1 MLTRY
6 DSKYI
11 TLPNCLQIKEAFEP
25 TLPPCLQTPLPAL
38 KQGFPFLKLFERR
51 IPRPVQAS
59 LHSCVS
65 VTSDPVGHRLI
76 PCSRK

>member
-1 MLTRY
+1 MLPRY
-6 DSKYI
+6 DSKYM
-11 TLPNCLQIKEAFEP
+11 TLPNCLQINEVFEP
-25 TLPPCLQTPLPAL
+25 KLPPCLQKPLPAL
-38 KQGFPFLKLFERR
+38 KHGFPFLKLFERR